1 MASIQDADIT
11 KGEEGAE
18 WTGKPWLGKWE
29 SIPEKDENLE
39 EFLKAIG
46 VDMSH
51 PDMRKDKPVG
61 LRTFKMGDEYHHKI
75 VVKEAGYVN
84 DVVFKLGQECPGTYK
99 GQSYSVKYE
108 EKNGALVGTVKYPS
122 HNKVIN
128 NTYKMDGQN
137 LMKTAECDGVVHKR
151 SYNKKQN

>member
-46 VDMSH
+46 
-51 PDMRKDKPVG
+51 
-61 LRTFKMGDEYHHKI
+61 
-75 VVKEAGYVN
+75 
-84 DVVFKLGQECPGTYK
+84 K
-99 GQSYSVKYE
+99 GCS
-108 EKNGALVGTVKYPS
+108 LFL
-122 HNKVIN
+122 H
-128 NTYKMDGQN
+128 
-137 LMKTAECDGVVHKR
+137 
-151 SYNKKQN
+151 